1 MKFLFSLLLAL
12 ATSFAVADI
21 SISVPGILATNTPV
35 APNLDA
41 VLAAGNTSTNFIADG
56 SGMASI
62 DPNNRT
68 VIALDGTTATFR
80 WGLLDPYDTV
90 TYRVDMPNGITDGTG
105 KKALNP
111 TDRQAFGST
120 IDYWNWLS
128 IDWQAQT
135 LNNWYQG
142 FMNAMPSSPVSV
154 DWKNCVLFGYLPNY
168 GTATT
173 SLDWQN
179 RTLNAQDETVALKWN
194 AVNLNVDEFG
204 YAQFPKGIVDITDV
218 GAQNPTG
225 FLSID
230 PNNRALIA
238 SGTGTTSLD
247 WQNRTLN
254 AQDETVALKWNA
266 VNLNVDEFGY
276 AQFPKGIV
284 DITDVGAQ
292 NPTGFLSI
300 DPNNRALIASWTGIQ
315 NILWDTPPGCVTMQ
329 PVVGTIFNANGIV
342 DTSYELSINPSG
354 RTLNG
359 DSGHISI
366 DYSGKAL
373 LDWITD
379 NPTLYWAKQNLGGTG
394 LMGVAFPNGIMG
406 GVSIPYLSVEPNL
419 RQLVGADGATEML
432 DWSTLGTISFLGG
445 KVAIV
450 VDSGSATGTCL
461 RVKASDNGQ
470 DMYIHVTSLGVITAT
485 SSR

>member
-238 SGTGTTSLD
+238 S
-247 WQNRTLN
+247 
-254 AQDETVALKWNA
+254 
-266 VNLNVDEFGY
+266 
-276 AQFPKGIV
+276 
-284 DITDVGAQ
+284 
-292 NPTGFLSI
+292 
-300 DPNNRALIASWTGIQ
+300 WTGIQ

-359 DSGHISI
+359 DSGHI
-366 DYSGKAL
+366 L
-373 LDWITD
+373 
-379 NPTLYWAKQNLGGTG
+379 
-394 LMGVAFPNGIMG
+394 
-406 GVSIPYLSVEPNL
+406 
-419 RQLVGADGATEML
+419 
-432 DWSTLGTISFLGG
+432 
-445 KVAIV
+445 
-450 VDSGSATGTCL
+450 
-461 RVKASDNGQ
+461 
-470 DMYIHVTSLGVITAT
+470 
-485 SSR
+485 

>member
-168 GTATT
+168 GTA
-173 SLDWQN
+173 
-179 RTLNAQDETVALKWN
+179 
-194 AVNLNVDEFG
+194 
-204 YAQFPKGIVDITDV
+204 
-218 GAQNPTG
+218 
-225 FLSID
+225 
-230 PNNRALIA
+230 
-238 SGTGTTSLD
+238 TTSLD